1 MGYIVWGRLHN
12 TNKLIKLHHEEKR
25 NSAVLWIERNK
36 MYYED
41 MRIYKSR

>member
-1 MGYIVWGRLHN
+1 MGFIVWGKLHGMD
-12 TNKLIKLHHEEKR
+12 KLIKLRYEEKR